1 VIDRPPN
8 DDRGGAPGGE
18 PIDLI
23 TVSREF
29 GAGGSELARFVGGE
43 LQWPVLDRDLVH
55 RVAERLRLEPHHV
68 EAVDE
73 QPPGLLTRLIAS
85 ALLMAPPELPTE
97 MQTDRLH
104 PDSVAAAARA
114 AILAAAE
121 SPPLIVV
128 GHASQCLFRHRPGT
142 LHIRLVAPLAVRLR
156 RVCTRVPCD
165 SARAVAETRRMDQ
178 ARAAYVRRHHATDWR
193 DPLLY
198 DMEFNTG
205 RISIEEAARMVV
217 QVVNARAG
225 ERVAGVAGVAAT

>member
-1 VIDRPPN
+1 MIDRLRG
-8 DDRGGAPGGE
+8 DDGGDGGADG

-29 GAGGSELARFVGGE
+29 GAGGSDLARSVGRE
-43 LQWPVLDRDLVH
+43 LEWPVLDRNLVH
-55 RVAERLRLEPHHV
+55 RVAERLRLEPQHV

-97 MQTDRLH
+97 AQPDQLH

-114 AILAAAE
+114 AILAAAA

-128 GHASQCLFRHRPGT
+128 GHASQCLFRDRPGT
-142 LHIRLVAPLAVRLR
+142 LHIRLVAPLALRLQ
-156 RVCTRVPCD
+156 RVCTRMPCD

-178 ARAAYVRRHHATDWR
+178 ARAAYVRRHHQTDWR

-198 DMEFNTG
+198 DMQFNTG
-205 RISIEEAARMVV
+205 RVTIGEAARMVV
-217 QVVNARAG
+217 QVVQARTGAG
-225 ERVAGVAGVAAT
+225 AVERVAAS

>member
-1 VIDRPPN
+1 VIDRLPG
-8 DDRGGAPGGE
+8 DDRGGAAGCE

-29 GAGGSELARFVGGE
+29 GAGGSDLARFAGDE

-55 RVAERLRLEPHHV
+55 LVAERLRLEPHHV

-142 LHIRLVAPLAVRLR
+142 LHIRLVAPLALRLR

-178 ARAAYVRRHHATDWR
+178 ARAAYVRRHHETDWR

-198 DMEFNTG
+198 DMQFNTG
-205 RISIEEAARMVV
+205 RVSIEEAARMVV
-217 QVVNARAG
+217 QAVNARAG
-225 ERVAGVAGVAAT
+225 ERVAAT

>member
-1 VIDRPPN
+1 VIDRLPG
-8 DDRGGAPGGE
+8 DDRGAAGCE

-29 GAGGSELARFVGGE
+29 GAGGSDLARFAGEE
-43 LQWPVLDRDLVH
+43 LQWPVLDRDLV
-55 RVAERLRLEPHHV
+55 RLVAERLRLEPHHV

-73 QPPGLLTRLIAS
+73 QPPGLAS

-104 PDSVAAAARA
+104 PDSVAAAART

-142 LHIRLVAPLAVRLR
+142 LHIRLVAPLALRLR

-178 ARAAYVRRHHATDWR
+178 ARAAYVRRHHETDWR

-198 DMEFNTG
+198 DMQFNTG
-205 RISIEEAARMVV
+205 RVSIEEAARMVV
-217 QVVNARAG
+217 QAVNARAG
-225 ERVAGVAGVAAT
+225 ERVAAT

>member
-1 VIDRPPN
+1 VIDRLPGDN
-8 DDRGGAPGGE
+8 RGGPAGCE

-29 GAGGSELARFVGGE
+29 GAGGSDLARFVGDE

-55 RVAERLRLEPHHV
+55 LVAERLRLEPHHV

-121 SPPLIVV
+121 APPLIVV

-142 LHIRLVAPLAVRLR
+142 LHIRLVAPLALRLR

-198 DMEFNTG
+198 DMQFNTG
-205 RISIEEAARMVV
+205 RVSIEEAARMVV
-217 QVVNARAG
+217 QAVNARAG
-225 ERVAGVAGVAAT
+225 ERVAAT